1 MTDYRFREDIELISE
16 LLRMPL
22 QELAKEVGVNGVTLS
37 RWKSGTVHP
46 SPQNLAALYEFTY
59 RHGVRL
65 NEIKAQLHRE
75 LLEANGQTVVFHGA
89 KNAIDGPIRLDKS
102 RPDND
107 FGKGFY
113 CGENLIQSAMFVSH
127 FPTSSV
133 YIVGFDPSGLT
144 PQRFKVDQEWMLA
157 IAWFRGKLKEYS
169 GHPAIQRIIEKVESA
184 DYIVA
189 PIADN
194 RMFEIIDTF
203 IDGEITDKQCQHCLS
218 ATNLG
223 NQFVFRSE
231 ASIGNLEIRERCY
244 LSETEKR
251 SYQSSRQKDNRIG
264 ADKVKIARRQFR
276 GQGLYIDEV
285 LS

>member
-1 MTDYRFREDIELISE
+1 MTDYRFREDIDLVSE
-16 LLRMPL
+16 LLRIPL
-22 QELAKEVGVNGVTLS
+22 QNIAEEVGVSDVTLS
-37 RWKSGTVHP
+37 RWKSGNATP
-46 SPQNLAALYEFTY
+46 SPKNLEALYEFAY
-59 RHGVRL
+59 HHGIRL

-75 LLEANGQTVVFHGA
+75 LLEADGRLAVFHGA
-89 KNAIDGPIRLDKS
+89 KSALDGPICLDKS
-102 RPDND
+102 RLNND

-113 CGENLIQSAMFVSH
+113 CGESLVQSAMFVSH
-127 FPTSSV
+127 FPGSSV

-144 PQRFKVDQEWMLA
+144 LQRFKVDQEWMLA
-157 IAWFRGKLKEYS
+157 IAWFRGRLKEYS
-169 GHPAIQRIIEKVESA
+169 GHMLIQRIVEKVESA

-218 ATNLG
+218 ATSLG
-223 NQFVFRSE
+223 SQFVFKSE
-231 ASIGNLEIRERCY
+231 ASVANLEKLERCY
-244 LSETEKR
+244 LSKAER
-251 SYQSSRQKDNRIG
+251 QAYRDSRQKDSKIG
-264 ADKVKIARRQFR
+264 ADKVKVARKQFR